1 MFKICGINPGEFIL
15 DGKPLAEKGAA
26 VKETVVINSVAR
38 KVDVDK
44 EILPPN
50 KLNYFKAKKEHI
62 VDGISYYVSTRYNRE
77 QGIAQLEKMLVLC
90 EGSVNA
96 FVITAKPEKKT
107 KPALTLEEVRAVLAD
122 KSRTGHTAEIRE
134 LLKKYGASKLSLVDP
149 KHYEALLREAEVL

>member
-62 VDGISYYVSTRYNRE
+62 VDQQRIFGFYGFSE
-77 QGIAQLEKMLVLC
+77 
-90 EGSVNA
+90 
-96 FVITAKPEKKT
+96 
-107 KPALTLEEVRAVLAD
+107 
-122 KSRTGHTAEIRE
+122 SRNVVFGFFR
-134 LLKKYGASKLSLVDP
+134 SD
-149 KHYEALLREAEVL
+149 

>member
-44 EILPPN
+44 EILPPT

-62 VDGISYYVSTRYNRE
+62 VEGISYYVSTRYNRE
-77 QGIAQLEKMLVLC
+77 QEIAQLEKILVLC

-96 FVITAKPEKKT
+96 FVITAKPEKAT
-107 KPALTLEEVRAVLAD
+107 
-122 KSRTGHTAEIRE
+122 HN
-134 LLKKYGASKLSLVDP
+134 
-149 KHYEALLREAEVL
+149 